1 VTDPIDHAPR
11 DIAPVT
17 IEDEMR
23 RSYLDYAMSVI
34 VARALPDVRDG
45 LKPVHR
51 RILYAMKESG
61 YDWNRPYRK
70 SARVVGE
77 VMGKYHPH
85 GDAPIYEAMVRMAQ
99 DFSMRLTLIDGQGNF
114 GSMDGDPPA
123 AMRYTEARLDK
134 SAAAMLHDIDRD
146 TVDFHPNYD
155 DSLHEPGVLP
165 AQFPNLLV
173 NGASGIAVGMA
184 TNIPTHNFGEV
195 IDACCAYIDNPNIDH
210 EALMAIVPGPDFPTG
225 GIVMA
230 SPADL
235 REAYRTG
242 RGSVVVRG
250 KLTVEALRKDR
261 EAIIITEIPY
271 QVNKQRLVERI
282 AELVREKIIDGVGDL
297 RDESDRDGVRIVIEL
312 KREAIADI
320 VLNQLYR
327 YTPLQ
332 TSFGLNMLALNRG
345 RPEVMG
351 LRAMIAAFIAF
362 REEVITRRT
371 RFELRKARERLRMVV
386 GLLIAVA
393 NIDEVIKII
402 RGSRDP
408 VIARERLMATVWP
421 AGDIAPLLERIG
433 DTSSRAE
440 DGTQRLSEEQAKAI
454 LDLRLQRLTG
464 LEMEKLAAE
473 GGQLREE
480 IGRLLTILS
489 SRDTL
494 YGMMR
499 AELVKMR
506 AEFADPRRT
515 QIEQGIAEQNVEDL
529 IQPEDMVV
537 TVTHAGYVKRVPLTA
552 YRAQRRGG
560 KGRAGMATREQDFL
574 TQVFVANTHQPVL
587 FFTASG
593 MVYQLK
599 VWMLPEGTP
608 QSRGKPLVTLIEAL
622 RNAAGDSG
630 KVATIMP
637 LPQDEGIWA
646 NLTVM
651 FATSAGDI
659 RRNALSDFVNV
670 KANGKIAMRLQEGER
685 LIAVTPC
692 RDDQEVLLATANG
705 KSIRFAVDDVRVFS
719 SRTSTGVRGIR
730 LGKGDEVISMTVLRK
745 AAISMEER
753 EAYVRMASARR
764 RALNGEPE
772 PEEPAAEQVAGDAA
786 EPPVA
791 QITLSEER
799 FAELARQEEFILT
812 VTQRGYGKRTSAY
825 AYRVTGRGGSGIANI
840 DVTEKNGRVLNSFPV
855 SEQDQIML
863 VTDAGQLIRL
873 RVDEIRVA
881 GRKTQG
887 VVLFKVGEVE
897 HVVSVTRLTEE
908 DDSAGA
914 EGK

>member
-1 VTDPIDHAPR
+1 LTDSSDQAPR

-17 IEDEMR
+17 IEEEMR

-51 RILYAMKESG
+51 RILYAMNEAG
-61 YDWNRPYRK
+61 YHWNRPYRK
-70 SARVVGE
+70 SARVVGD

-134 SAAAMLHDIDRD
+134 SASTMLVDIDRD
-146 TVDFHPNYD
+146 TVDYHANYD
-155 DSLHEPGVLP
+155 DSTIEPAVLP

-195 IDACCAYIDNPNIDH
+195 IDACCAYIDNPEIDH
-210 EALMAIVPGPDFPTG
+210 AALMAIVPGPDFPTG
-225 GIVMA
+225 GIVLA
-230 SPADL
+230 SPAEL
-235 REAYRTG
+235 SEAYRTG

-250 KLTVEALRKDR
+250 RLTVEDLRKDR
-261 EAIIITEIPY
+261 EAIIVTEIPY
-271 QVNKQRLVERI
+271 QVNKLRLVERI
-282 AELVREKIIDGVGDL
+282 AELIHDKTIDGISDL

-345 RPEVMG
+345 KPEVMG
-351 LRAMIAAFIAF
+351 LRAMIKAFIEF

-371 RFELRKARERLRMVV
+371 RFELRKARERLRIVV

-393 NIDEVIKII
+393 NIDEVIRII

-408 VIARERLMATVWP
+408 IIARERLMEMAWP
-421 AGDIAPLLERIG
+421 AGDIGPLLERIG
-433 DTSSRAE
+433 DTSARSA
-440 DGTQRLSEEQAKAI
+440 DGTLRLSEEQARAI

-464 LEMEKLAAE
+464 LEMEKLVAE
-473 GGQLREE
+473 GAELREE
-480 IGRLLTILS
+480 IGRLLGILG
-489 SRDTL
+489 SRETL
-494 YGMMR
+494 YGLMR
-499 AELVKMR
+499 GELVKMR
-506 AEFADPRRT
+506 EEFADPRRT
-515 QIEQGIAEQNVEDL
+515 EIAQGLAEQNIEDL

-537 TVTHAGYVKRVPLTA
+537 TVTHAGYVKRVPLTS

-587 FFTASG
+587 FFTATG

-608 QSRGKPLVTLIEAL
+608 QSRGKPLVTLIDAL

-637 LPQDEGIWA
+637 LPQDEGTWG
-646 NLTVM
+646 NYTVM
-651 FATSAGDI
+651 FATSAGDV
-659 RRNALSDFVNV
+659 RRNGLSDFVNI
-670 KANGKIAMRLQEGER
+670 KANGKIAMRLAEGER
-685 LIAVTPC
+685 LIGVTPC

-705 KSIRFAVDDVRVFS
+705 KSIRFAVEEVRVFS
-719 SRTSTGVRGIR
+719 SRTSTGVRGVR
-730 LGKGDEVISMTVLRK
+730 LGKDDEVISMTVLRK

-753 EAYVRMASARR
+753 EAYLRMAAARR
-764 RALNGEPE
+764 RAANGEPD
-772 PEEPAAEQVAGDAA
+772 PEEPPAEQAAGEGV
-786 EPPVA
+786 EPPVP
-791 QITLSEER
+791 QITLSAER

-855 SEQDQIML
+855 IEQDQIML

-873 RVDEIRVA
+873 RVEEIRIA

-887 VVLFKVGEVE
+887 VVLFKIGEEE

-908 DDSAGA
+908 DDGPGG